1 MGGTER
7 RAAVAPLRSDE
18 AGSGRTPRPAVI
30 TVGTELAGGLRSH
43 YLGDKPMHERNLPI
57 SAENRCVYIVDDD
70 RDVRTSISF
79 MLGAAG
85 LQSRPFVGGV
95 DFVEALGEL
104 CPGVILL
111 DLRMPDMDGFRV
123 MTELTQR
130 GVQWPVLA
138 MTGHGEIAVAVRAM
152 KLGALDFIEKPFA
165 EELLLGCLDRA
176 FVVLEEKTRSAEEQ
190 QAALDKL
197 AQLTRRECEVLRG
210 LLAGLPNKSLARR
223 LEISLRTVEMHRA
236 NMMERLGVSSL
247 AEALTLAVRA
257 GVEPL
262 ERDVA

>member
-1 MGGTER
+1 VECQ
-7 RAAVAPLRSDE
+7 
-18 AGSGRTPRPAVI
+18 
-30 TVGTELAGGLRSH
+30 
-43 YLGDKPMHERNLPI
+43 
-57 SAENRCVYIVDDD
+57 RCVYIVDDD

-85 LQSRPFVGGV
+85 LTSRPFAGGT
-95 DFVEALGEL
+95 DFIEALGEL
-104 CPGVILL
+104 RPGVILL

-123 MTELTQR
+123 MSELAAR
-130 GVQWPVLA
+130 SVQWPVLA

-152 KLGALDFIEKPFA
+152 KLGAADFIEKPFA
-165 EELLLGCLDRA
+165 EELLVGCLERA
-176 FVVLEEKTRSAEEQ
+176 FADLDERIAKVEEQ
-190 QAALDKL
+190 QSALDKL
-197 AQLTRRECEVLRG
+197 AQLTRREHEVLRG

-223 LEISLRTVEMHRA
+223 LGISLRTVEMHRA
-236 NMMERLGVSSL
+236 NMMERLGVASL